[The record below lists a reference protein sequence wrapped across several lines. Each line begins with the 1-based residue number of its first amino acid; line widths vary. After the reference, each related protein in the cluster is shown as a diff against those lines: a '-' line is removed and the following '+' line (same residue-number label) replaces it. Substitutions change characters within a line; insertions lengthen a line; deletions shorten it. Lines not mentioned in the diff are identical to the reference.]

1 MLAQELHQTGS
12 LWSFL
17 LSVDKDLAECARR
30 DGCSC
35 GGRLHC
41 ADYPQG
47 RSAAPI
53 IRPMSHLLP
62 VQLLLRSRRMQKACN
77 TAVGAFSRQEGL
89 PWCRRHPG
97 QRDEAGTSTATGSRA
112 FKPIRR

>member
-41 ADYPQG
+41 ADYP
-47 RSAAPI
+47 RAP
-53 IRPMSHLLP
+53 RCGLD
-62 VQLLLRSRRMQKACN
+62 QLSDECRYR
-77 TAVGAFSRQEGL
+77 FSFCCDRDGCRKRVTPPSVRFRQEGL

-97 QRDEAGTSTATGSRA
+97 QRDAAGASTATGSRA

>member
-17 LSVDKDLAECARR
+17 LSVDKDLAESTRR

-41 ADYPQG
+41 ADYPRAPRCG
-47 RSAAPI
+47 LDRSA
-53 IRPMSHLLP
+53 R
-62 VQLLLRSRRMQKACN
+62 
-77 TAVGAFSRQEGL
+77 
-89 PWCRRHPG
+89 
-97 QRDEAGTSTATGSRA
+97 
-112 FKPIRR
+112 